1 MGSYHAAR
9 LQQLRLVAVVT
20 AFSAAVKSGGLGTP
34 LGCSGN
40 KGCSL
45 GMPRGHSGWMV
56 QIPESPAPPGP
67 VYVHEVQYG
76 LLAREARPGD
86 HVIAVDDNIVL
97 GLTATELSRVLVSRG
112 E

>member
-1 MGSYHAAR
+1 
-9 LQQLRLVAVVT
+9 
-20 AFSAAVKSGGLGTP
+20 
-34 LGCSGN
+34 
-40 KGCSL
+40 
-45 GMPRGHSGWMV
+45 MPRGHSGWMV
-56 QIPESPAPPGP
+56 QIPESPVPPNP

-86 HVIAVDDNIVL
+86 HVIAVDDDIVL